1 MMWRSFHVHYYEQDR
16 NALLLDAVRPFVER
30 IAPQVNGVHYLLHW
44 LRGPHVRLHVDA
56 APEVFDSLV
65 LPALDELVR
74 GHLAARPSTAVV
86 DTAAMLAQHER
97 LAGLEHEAGPLSPLL
112 PDNTV
117 HEAPYDRRL
126 HVHGGPQ
133 AADLL
138 ADFYNETTP
147 FAFEMIERLR
157 GGAQLAGL
165 AFDTMIA
172 SAHGLSGVELRQG
185 FVSFR
190 SHAEAFL
197 SWWPE
202 AEGLREAWDRH
213 YAAHSGLLATRV
225 RAVLRSVEAAEKAPG
240 AGGSG
245 LVPRWL
251 AAAAPVL
258 RRGRALIA
266 AGDLSMDPPWAGRTS
281 LDDPEVAELARRST
295 FHNHRRPE
303 GVEVDRLWFDQ
314 YRLTLN
320 YTYLHL
326 TRLGL
331 SPVERFLL
339 CHLAANTA
347 EDLYGVPATGVLLPA
362 PGEPVFS

>member
-1 MMWRSFHVHYYEQDR
+1 MWRSFHVHYYEQDR
-16 NALLLDAVRPFVER
+16 TALLLDAVRPFVER
-30 IAPQVNGVHYLLHW
+30 IAPRVNGVHYLLHW
-44 LRGPHVRLHVDA
+44 LRGPHVRLQVDA
-56 APEVFDSLV
+56 EPEVFDALV

-74 GHLAARPSTAVV
+74 GHLVARPSTAVV
-86 DTAAMLAQHER
+86 DAAAMLAQHER
-97 LAGLEHEAGPLSPLL
+97 LAGLEHETGPLSPLL

-117 HEAPYDRRL
+117 REAPYDRRL

-147 FAFEMIERLR
+147 FAFEMLEKLR
-157 GGAQLAGL
+157 GGGRLAAL

-202 AEGLREAWDRH
+202 AEGLRQAWDRH
-213 YAAHSGLLATRV
+213 YAAHSGPLAARV
-225 RAVLRSVEAAEKAPG
+225 RAVLRAVEGSGEAAG
-240 AGGSG
+240 AGAAG

-251 AAAAPVL
+251 AAAGPVL
-258 RRGRALIA
+258 RRGRALIV
-266 AGDLSMDPPWAGRTS
+266 AGELSMDPPWAGRVS
-281 LDDPEVAELARRST
+281 LDDPEVAELARKST

-339 CHLAANTA
+339 CHLAANVA
-347 EDLYGVPATGVLLPA
+347 EDLYGVPATDVPLPA
-362 PGEPVFS
+362 PGELVFS